1 MEVLL
6 MSMKN
11 HTSLKILTLMN
22 KIFKYDLISL
32 LTYTF
37 LVIFGIVNVYSS
49 SYTESFTSIFDY
61 STIVGKQ
68 LIFLGISTL
77 TLIFILFTNH
87 KFFDNIASSFYFLS
101 LILLVSLFFFG
112 VERGGA
118 KSWYI
123 IGPVSFQPTEFAKL
137 CTALFLAKFLSIIQ
151 TDLNKI
157 RDIFIV
163 SAIILAPIILITIQP
178 DPGSALVFCAFIFPI
193 LREGLDLRF
202 FFFGV
207 IILSVLTLTLIFDLF
222 IVSFILTT
230 IFVLIILYNRR
241 RRIRINFIK
250 YLGALLFLVLI
261 SFSTNYLFENV
272 LEQRHRDRI
281 NLILGKEIDNK
292 GIGYNINQSK
302 IAISNGGVFGTGF
315 LEGTQTKGD
324 FVPRQHTDYIFS
336 TIGEEW
342 GFIGTFST
350 ILLFSLL
357 IIRITIRA
365 EKQVN
370 HFKRIYCLCFTSIL
384 FIHFFINIGMSIGL
398 VPSVGIPLPF
408 ISYGGSSLL
417 TFSVMFFIYLNFDSS
432 RLKED

>member
-1 MEVLL
+1 M
-6 MSMKN
+6 N
-11 HTSLKILTLMN
+11 RIL
-22 KIFKYDLISL
+22 KYDLISL
-32 LTYTF
+32 ITYALLIT
-37 LVIFGIVNVYSS
+37 FGIINVYSS

-61 STIVGKQ
+61 TTLVGKQ
-68 LIFLGISTL
+68 LIFMVVS
-77 TLIFILFTNH
+77 LIAALIIIFTKS
-87 KFFDNIASSFYFLS
+87 KFFDNIAPIVYILS
-101 LILLVSLFFFG
+101 LILLISLFFFG

-123 IGPVSFQPTEFAKL
+123 LGPISFQPTEFAKL

-151 TDLNKI
+151 TDLNKT
-157 RDIFIV
+157 RDIIFVGTIIFIP
-163 SAIILAPIILITIQP
+163 ILLITLQP
-178 DPGSALVFCAFIFPI
+178 DPGSALVFLAFIFPI

-202 FFFGV
+202 FYFGI
-207 IILSVLTLTLIFDLF
+207 IILSVLILTLIFNFF
-222 IVSFILTT
+222 ISSLILST
-230 IFVLIILYNRR
+230 IFLIIILYRRR
-241 RRIRINFIK
+241 RRIRLNLIKSFIS
-250 YLGALLFLVLI
+250 LLFLVSI
-261 SFSTNYLFENV
+261 SFSTNYLFENI

-281 NLILGKEIDNK
+281 NLILGKEVDDK

-302 IAISNGGVFGTGF
+302 IAISNGGFSGTGF

-342 GFIGTFST
+342 GFLGTFST
-350 ILLFSLL
+350 ILLFSIL
-357 IIRITIRA
+357 ITRIASRA
-365 EKQVN
+365 EKQAN
-370 HFKRIYCLCFTSIL
+370 HFRRIYCLSFSGLL

-417 TFSVMFFIYLNFDSS
+417 IFSIMFFIYLNFDSS

>member
-1 MEVLL
+1 

-11 HTSLKILTLMN
+11 HTSLKTLALMN
-22 KIFKYDLISL
+22 KIFKYDLISFL
-32 LTYTF
+32 AYTF
-37 LVIFGIVNVYSS
+37 LVVFGIINVYSS

-61 STIVGKQ
+61 STLVGKQ
-68 LIFLGISTL
+68 LIFLGISIL

-342 GFIGTFST
+342 GFIGTFTT

>member
-1 MEVLL
+1 

-32 LTYTF
+32 LAYTF

-61 STIVGKQ
+61 STLVGKQ
-68 LIFLGISTL
+68 FIFLGISTL

-230 IFVLIILYNRR
+230 IFVFIILYNRR

-342 GFIGTFST
+342 GFIGTFTT

>member
-1 MEVLL
+1 

-11 HTSLKILTLMN
+11 HTSLKTLALMN

-32 LTYTF
+32 LAYTF
-37 LVIFGIVNVYSS
+37 LVVFGIINVYSS

-61 STIVGKQ
+61 STLVGKQ
-68 LIFLGISTL
+68 LIFIGISTL

-342 GFIGTFST
+342 GFIGTFTT

>member
-1 MEVLL
+1 
-6 MSMKN
+6 
-11 HTSLKILTLMN
+11 MN

-32 LTYTF
+32 ITYALIAT
-37 LVIFGIVNVYSS
+37 FGIINIYSS

-61 STIVGKQ
+61 RTLVGKQ
-68 LIFLGISTL
+68 LTFLVVSLISGLIIIFTKS
-77 TLIFILFTNH
+77 
-87 KFFDNIASSFYFLS
+87 KFFDNIASLVYFLS
-101 LILLVSLFFFG
+101 LILLISLFFFG

-123 IGPVSFQPTEFAKL
+123 LGPISFQPSEFAKL

-151 TDLNKI
+151 TDLNKT
-157 RDIFIV
+157 RDIIFV
-163 SAIILAPIILITIQP
+163 GAIIFVPIILITLQP
-178 DPGSALVFCAFIFPI
+178 DPGSALVFLAFIFPI

-202 FFFGV
+202 FYFGI
-207 IILSVLTLTLIFDLF
+207 IILSILILTLIFNFF
-222 IVSFILTT
+222 ISSVILSS
-230 IFVLIILYNRR
+230 IFLIIILYRR
-241 RRIRINFIK
+241 RKRIRLNFIK
-250 YLGALLFLVLI
+250 SSISLLFLVSI
-261 SFSTNYLFENV
+261 SFSTNYLFENI

-281 NLILGKEIDNK
+281 NLILGKEVDDK

-302 IAISNGGVFGTGF
+302 IAISNGGLFGTGF

-342 GFIGTFST
+342 GFMGTFST
-350 ILLFSLL
+350 ILLFSIL
-357 IIRITIRA
+357 ITRIASRA
-365 EKQVN
+365 EKQPI
-370 HFKRIYCLCFTSIL
+370 HFRRIYCLSFSSLL

-417 TFSVMFFIYLNFDSS
+417 IFSIMFFIYLNFDSS